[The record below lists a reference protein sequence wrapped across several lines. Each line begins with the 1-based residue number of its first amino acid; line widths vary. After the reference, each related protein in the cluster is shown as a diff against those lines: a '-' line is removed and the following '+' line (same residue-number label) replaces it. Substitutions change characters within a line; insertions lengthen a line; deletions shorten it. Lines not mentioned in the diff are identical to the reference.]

1 MATRPQV
8 EKTIDSRLDAAL
20 VAGKSR
26 RARGDLAKSVAYDAK
41 RRRLQVELV
50 SGIAIAIPVAHVECL
65 ASAKPAAIRA
75 VQITGNGSGLRWDA
89 LDADL
94 SVPDLVAGC
103 FGTRTWMKSLA
114 RRAGRVTSEA
124 KAAAAR
130 ENGKKGGRP
139 RKPRG
144 EGHHAV

>member
-1 MATRPQV
+1 MATRSQV
-8 EKTIDSRLDAAL
+8 QRAIDSRLDAAL
-20 VAGKSR
+20 AAGEAR
-26 RARGDLAKSVAYDAK
+26 RAGGDLARSVAYDAR

-50 SGIAIAIPVAHVECL
+50 SGIAIAIPVAQVECL
-65 ASAKPAAIRA
+65 VYAKPAAIRA
-75 VQITGNGSGLRWDA
+75 VRITGKGSGLRWDA

-103 FGTRTWMKSLA
+103 FGTRLWMKSMA
-114 RRAGRVTSEA
+114 SRAGRVTSEA

-139 RKPRG
+139 R
-144 EGHHAV
+144 AV